1 MKEKES
7 GPEPMWLYVNPVL
20 TELNYVE
27 MRKEAIPTPRE
38 AQVWFQLDGKRES
51 ACVPLHTVN
60 EQRQTVTAA
69 LVGECQGKIVVSFP
83 PHRLRPHQVRR
94 RGNRP
99 GNDRRGILTGPGW
112 HGAARLCIKMMRY

>member
-83 PHRLRPHQVRR
+83 P
-94 RGNRP
+94 
-99 GNDRRGILTGPGW
+99 TY
-112 HGAARLCIKMMRY
+112 HGRTRFAVEETDLGMIVAES